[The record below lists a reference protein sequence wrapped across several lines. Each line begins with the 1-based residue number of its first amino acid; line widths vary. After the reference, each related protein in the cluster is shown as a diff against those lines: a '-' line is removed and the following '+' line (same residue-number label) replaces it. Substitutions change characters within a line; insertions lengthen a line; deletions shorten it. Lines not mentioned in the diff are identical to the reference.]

1 MLPTDPNG
9 RYLNTFAPHGKATAG
24 EPDFALLTQSA
35 SDDPRLIRRLPWAG
49 MEGQFGNFIS
59 TSLLDS
65 FVLAFI
71 PLFLVYRVVRN
82 RTWSMRGMFVMTA
95 AAAIAIGAYL
105 ILPDPYSDL
114 SPAFGVAF
122 RRLAAAIFFL
132 PMTTFPYFLIAW
144 TMQGR
149 RRRIAWLLATTVLAT
164 AIAAAFMLAVDA
176 SAKSASQHYS
186 WRAWWTIFI
195 PAVWWAGALAYAV
208 LIFNRPVRALYR
220 RFGPA
225 ASDRSKLRDPT

>member
-1 MLPTDPNG
+1 MVNLPRAHDDSQVKARSLKFILLPRKIWPKPFIWNG
-9 RYLNTFAPHGKATAG
+9 
-24 EPDFALLTQSA
+24 
-35 SDDPRLIRRLPWAG
+35 IRGGA
-49 MEGQFGNFIS
+49 EKS
-59 TSLLDS
+59 HVD
-65 FVLAFI
+65 
-71 PLFLVYRVVRN
+71 VYRVVRN
-82 RTWSMRGMFVMTA
+82 RTWSIRGMFVMTA
-95 AAAIAIGAYL
+95 AAAIAIGWYL
-105 ILPDPYSDL
+105 IRPDPYSDL
-114 SPAFGVAF
+114 SPGFGVAF
-122 RRLAAAIFFL
+122 RRLAAAVFFL

-208 LIFNRPVRALYR
+208 LIFNRPVCALYR
-220 RFGPA
+220 CFLPA